1 MAVPIWQREPGWST
15 YDFSTGQD
23 ARLNGRQ
30 DARHYS
36 FAGMRFAGSFRNAT
50 LLRLMLNADWN

>member
-1 MAVPIWQREPGWST
+1 MRREAG
-15 YDFSTGQD
+15 FSAYGFSAGQD